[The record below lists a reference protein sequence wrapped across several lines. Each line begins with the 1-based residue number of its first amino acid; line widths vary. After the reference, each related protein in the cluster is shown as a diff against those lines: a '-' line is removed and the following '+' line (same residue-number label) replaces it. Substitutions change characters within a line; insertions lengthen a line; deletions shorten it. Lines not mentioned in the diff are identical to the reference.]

1 MVLSVIRGLSL
12 LLCAF
17 TVVEVNYPRLV
28 PQSQLAIFATL
39 GLIIAF
45 LGTPARRA
53 WRKGPNPGFALDVG
67 LAAIAAAV
75 GVFVVVQSEPA
86 FRDWWL
92 TGQSLGNRAA
102 FETTIDAA
110 IGGIG
115 LLLVLEATRR
125 TIGLALPLLSL
136 IFLAYAYWGF
146 LLPDG
151 LFPHRGYPLDRII
164 AQTFLQA
171 QGVFG
176 VALSVMFTYVFLFVI
191 LGALLELT
199 GATEFIIGAATRT
212 FRRTAGGPAKVG
224 VMSAGLMGTLSGSAV
239 ANTAACGAFTIP
251 LMRSA
256 GFAPHTAAGVQAAAS
271 SGGALMPPVMG
282 AAAYMMLEIVDPPV
296 TYLEIIRAALLPA
309 VLYYL
314 SLFLYVHFYARRTM
328 AATIAEV
335 VSDPAAIVP
344 SRGAAR
350 LVEGVIFFGALAVL
364 MVLLAVGYT
373 PFRAV
378 TLSLGAIVAL
388 SLLHP
393 RTRITWPGLLT
404 ALVKSARD
412 GVPLVA
418 ASACVGIIIGIVTLT
433 GVGSRFP
440 AALLPLAQESLFLAL
455 VIIMISSIVLGMGL
469 PSTVCYLLLAT
480 LIGPVLG
487 DLGVVP
493 LAGHFFIFYF
503 GMMSMV
509 TPPVALAGYAAA
521 SIAGTPVMRT
531 SVEAF
536 KVALV
541 GFTLPF
547 IFVYRPQLLF
557 LTPGT
562 GELAPL
568 VTVLGPLVVGILGVT
583 AFAAGLAGYLRH
595 PLTHALRVVAFAAAA
610 LLLAPGPSIDVA
622 GISLPVL
629 DTAGFVMFV
638 ALVVLNRPSASGTGR
653 GASAAHA
660 SPA

>member
-1 MVLSVIRGLSL
+1 MIALLVRGLSL
-12 LLCAF
+12 ALCAF
-17 TVVEVNYPRLV
+17 TVMEVNYPRLT
-28 PQSQLAIFATL
+28 PQAQLAVFMMF
-39 GLIIAF
+39 GLVIAF
-45 LGTPARRA
+45 LTVPARKA
-53 WRKGPNPGFALDVG
+53 WRGANPAFALDVL
-67 LAAIAAAV
+67 LAVATVAV
-75 GVFVVVQSEPA
+75 SAYVVVQTEPA
-86 FRDWWL
+86 FEAWWL
-92 TGQSLGNRAA
+92 TGQSLGNRAG
-102 FETTIDAA
+102 FA
-110 IGGIG
+110 IATDTVVGVVG
-115 LLLVLEATRR
+115 LVLVLEATRR
-125 TIGLALPLLSL
+125 TIGVALPVLSL
-136 IFLAYAYWGF
+136 IFVAYAYWGA

-151 LFPHRGYPLDRII
+151 FFPHRGYGVDRIV
-164 AQTFLQA
+164 AQAFLQA

-176 VALSVMFTYVFLFVI
+176 VALSVMFTYVFLFVV

-199 GATEFIIGAATRT
+199 GATEFIIGAATRA

-224 VMSAGLMGTLSGSAV
+224 VISAGFMGTLSGSAV

-256 GFAPHTAAGVQAAAS
+256 GFRPETAAGVQAAAS

-296 TYLEIIRAALLPA
+296 TYLEVIRAALIPA

-314 SLFLYVHFYARRTM
+314 TLFLYVHFYAKR
-328 AATIAEV
+328 
-335 VSDPAAIVP
+335 AAIGATAIP
-344 SRGAAR
+344 DARASGTGESR
-350 LVEGVIFFGALAVL
+350 VIEGVIFFGALGVL
-364 MVLLAVGYT
+364 MLLLGLGYS

-378 TLSLGAIVAL
+378 TVSMAAIVAL
-388 SLLHP
+388 SFLSA
-393 RTRITWPGLLT
+393 RTRVTWSGLVG

-418 ASACVGIIIGIVTLT
+418 ASACVGVVIGIVTLT

-531 SVEAF
+531 GIEAF
-536 KVALV
+536 RVALV

-547 IFVYRPQLLF
+547 IFVYRPQLLLLDPVTGDLASAASVVEPVF
-557 LTPGT
+557 AGT
-562 GELAPL
+562 
-568 VTVLGPLVVGILGVT
+568 LGVI
-583 AFAAGLAGYLRH
+583 AFAAGLAGFLRG
-595 PLTHALRVVAFAAAA
+595 PLSQLQRGLALVAAA
-610 LLLAPGPSIDVA
+610 LLLAPGPSVA
-622 GISLPVL
+622 LGSVSLPLL
-629 DTAGFVMFV
+629 DAAGF
-638 ALVVLNRPSASGTGR
+638 ALFLVLVFAAGAPERRFTREAR
-653 GASAAHA
+653 G
-660 SPA
+660 

>member
-1 MVLSVIRGLSL
+1 MLRVLVAGLSVG
-12 LLCAF
+12 LCAF
-17 TVVEVNYPRLV
+17 TLLEVNYARLM
-28 PQSQLAIFATL
+28 PQSQLAIFMMCGLTL
-39 GLIIAF
+39 AF
-45 LGTPARRA
+45 LTTPARKGWRA
-53 WRKGPNPGFALDVG
+53 TNPGLPLDLLLAL
-67 LAAIAAAV
+67 ATV
-75 GVFVVVQSEPA
+75 GVSLFVVVQTEPA
-86 FRDWWL
+86 FEAWWM

-102 FETTIDAA
+102 FETSTDAVV
-110 IGGIG
+110 GVVG

-125 TIGLALPLLSL
+125 TIGLALPILSVAV
-136 IFLAYAYWGF
+136 LAYAYWGS
-146 LLPDG
+146 LLPDW
-151 LFPHRGYPLDRII
+151 LFPHRGYSVDRIV

-176 VALSVMFTYVFLFVI
+176 VALSVMFTYVFLFVV

-199 GATEFIIGAATRT
+199 GATEFIIDAATRA
-212 FRRTAGGPAKVG
+212 FRGTAGGPAKVG
-224 VMSAGLMGTLSGSAV
+224 VLSAGLMGTLSGSAV

-256 GFAPHTAAGVQAAAS
+256 GFRPETAAGVQAAAS

-296 TYLEIIRAALLPA
+296 TYIAIIRAALLPA
-309 VLYYL
+309 ILYYL
-314 SLFLYVHFYARRTM
+314 SLFLYVHFYARR
-328 AATIAEV
+328 
-335 VSDPAAIVP
+335 AAIGAGELAAGP
-344 SRGAAR
+344 SVRKDAPVR
-350 LVEGVIFFGALAVL
+350 TVEGVIFFGALGVL
-364 MVLLAVGYT
+364 MVLLALGYT

-378 TLSLGAIVAL
+378 TVSLAAILGL
-388 SLLHP
+388 SLLSA
-393 RTRITWPGLLT
+393 RTRVNWKGLVR
-404 ALVKSARD
+404 ALVKSAKD

-418 ASACVGIIIGIVTLT
+418 ASACVGIVIGVVTLT

-487 DLGVVP
+487 DLGVIP

-536 KVALV
+536 KVAFV

-557 LTPGT
+557 LDPQT
-562 GELAPL
+562 GGLAPL
-568 VTVLGPLVVGILGVT
+568 LTVAEPLLVGVLGVT
-583 AFAAGLAGYLRH
+583 AFAAGLAGFLFR
-595 PLTHALRVVAFAAAA
+595 PLSGTMRIVSFVAAA
-610 LLLAPGPSIDVA
+610 LLLAPGPEA
-622 GISLPVL
+622 SLLGEQVPVL
-629 DTAGFVMFV
+629 DAIGGALFV
-638 ALVVLNRPSASGTGR
+638 ALAVVNRR
-653 GASAAHA
+653 GG
-660 SPA
+660 

>member
-1 MVLSVIRGLSL
+1 MLHVLVAGLSVG
-12 LLCAF
+12 LCAF
-17 TVVEVNYPRLV
+17 TLLEVNYARLM
-28 PQSQLAIFATL
+28 PQSQLAIFMMCGLTL
-39 GLIIAF
+39 AF
-45 LGTPARRA
+45 LTTPARKGWRA
-53 WRKGPNPGFALDVG
+53 TNPGLPVDLLLAL
-67 LAAIAAAV
+67 ATV
-75 GVFVVVQSEPA
+75 GVSLFVVVQTEPA
-86 FRDWWL
+86 FEAWWM

-102 FETTIDAA
+102 FETSTDAVV
-110 IGGIG
+110 GVVG

-125 TIGLALPLLSL
+125 TIGLALPILSVAV
-136 IFLAYAYWGF
+136 LAYAYWGS
-146 LLPDG
+146 LLPDW
-151 LFPHRGYPLDRII
+151 LFPHRGYSVDRIV

-176 VALSVMFTYVFLFVI
+176 VALSVMFTYVFLFVV

-199 GATEFIIGAATRT
+199 GATEFIIDAATRA
-212 FRRTAGGPAKVG
+212 FRGTAGGPAKVG
-224 VMSAGLMGTLSGSAV
+224 VLSAGLMGTLSGSAV

-256 GFAPHTAAGVQAAAS
+256 GFRPETAAGVQAAAS

-296 TYLEIIRAALLPA
+296 TYIAIIRAALLPA
-309 VLYYL
+309 ILYYL
-314 SLFLYVHFYARRTM
+314 SLFLYVHFYARR
-328 AATIAEV
+328 
-335 VSDPAAIVP
+335 AAIGAGELAAGP
-344 SRGAAR
+344 SVRKDAPAR
-350 LVEGVIFFGALAVL
+350 TVEGVIFFGALGVL
-364 MVLLAVGYT
+364 MVLLALGYT

-378 TLSLGAIVAL
+378 TVSLAAILGL
-388 SLLHP
+388 SLLSA
-393 RTRITWPGLLT
+393 RTRVNWKGLVR
-404 ALVKSARD
+404 ALVKSAKD

-418 ASACVGIIIGIVTLT
+418 ASACVGIVIGVVTLT
-433 GVGSRFP
+433 GIGSRFP

-487 DLGVVP
+487 DLGVIP

-536 KVALV
+536 KVAFV

-557 LTPGT
+557 LDPQT
-562 GELAPL
+562 GGLAPL
-568 VTVLGPLVVGILGVT
+568 LTVAEPLLVGVLGVT
-583 AFAAGLAGYLRH
+583 AFAAGLAGFLFR
-595 PLTHALRVVAFAAAA
+595 PLSGTMRIVSFVAAA
-610 LLLAPGPSIDVA
+610 LLLAPGPEA
-622 GISLPVL
+622 SLLGVQVPVL
-629 DTAGFVMFV
+629 DAIGGALFV
-638 ALVVLNRPSASGTGR
+638 ALAVVNRRVG
-653 GASAAHA
+653 
-660 SPA
+660 

>member
-1 MVLSVIRGLSL
+1 MASSLVPALSL
-12 LLCAF
+12 ALCGFTLL
-17 TVVEVNYPRLV
+17 EVNYPRLT
-28 PQSQLAIFATL
+28 PQSQLAIFMMM
-39 GLIIAF
+39 GLVLAF
-45 LGTPARRA
+45 LTTPARRA
-53 WRKGPNPGFALDVG
+53 WKSSNPGFALDVL
-67 LAAIAAAV
+67 LALATA
-75 GVFVVVQSEPA
+75 GVSLYVVVQTEPA
-86 FRDWWL
+86 FRDWWVG
-92 TGQSLGNRAA
+92 GQSLGNRAA
-102 FETTIDAA
+102 LETTTDAV
-110 IGGIG
+110 IGVVG
-115 LLLVLEATRR
+115 LIVVLEGTRR
-125 TIGLALPLLSL
+125 TIGAALPLLSV
-136 IFLAYAYWGF
+136 IFLVYAYWGA
-146 LLPDG
+146 LLPDWM
-151 LFPHRGYPLDRII
+151 FPHRGYPVDRIV
-164 AQTFLQA
+164 AQAFLQA

-199 GATEFIIGAATRT
+199 GATEFIIDGATRA

-224 VMSAGLMGTLSGSAV
+224 VISAGLMGTLSGSAV

-256 GFAPHTAAGVQAAAS
+256 GFRPDTAAGVQAAAS

-309 VLYYL
+309 ILYYL
-314 SLFLYVHFYARRTM
+314 SLYLYVHFYARRSSIQVGGGNSVAGEIHTRRV
-328 AATIAEV
+328 I
-335 VSDPAAIVP
+335 
-344 SRGAAR
+344 
-350 LVEGVIFFGALAVL
+350 EGVIFFGALGVL
-364 MVLLAVGYT
+364 MVLLVLGYT

-378 TLSLGAIVAL
+378 TVSLVAIVGL
-388 SLLHP
+388 SFLHR
-393 RTRITWPGLLT
+393 RTRISWSGLVT
-404 ALVKSARD
+404 SLVKSARD

-455 VIIMISSIVLGMGL
+455 VIIMMSSIVLGMGL

-487 DLGVVP
+487 QLGVVP

-521 SIAGTPVMRT
+521 SIAGTPVMKT
-531 SVEAF
+531 SIEAF

-557 LTPGT
+557 LDPSSGN
-562 GELAPL
+562 LAPILTVVEPLL
-568 VTVLGPLVVGILGVT
+568 VGVLGVT
-583 AFAAGLAGYLRH
+583 AFAAGLAGYLFA
-595 PLTHALRVVAFAAAA
+595 PLSRVKRMQAFVAAA
-610 LLLAPGPSIDVA
+610 LLLAPGPTVGVSGLAI
-622 GISLPVL
+622 PVL
-629 DTAGFVMFV
+629 DAAGFVLFAVV
-638 ALVVLNRPSASGTGR
+638 AAINRGGVVSRQPSL
-653 GASAAHA
+653 
-660 SPA
+660 

>member
-1 MVLSVIRGLSL
+1 MLRVLVAGLSVG
-12 LLCAF
+12 LCAF
-17 TVVEVNYPRLV
+17 TLLEVNYARLM
-28 PQSQLAIFATL
+28 PQSQLAIFMMCGLTL
-39 GLIIAF
+39 AF
-45 LGTPARRA
+45 LTTPARKGWRA
-53 WRKGPNPGFALDVG
+53 TNPGLPLDLLLAL
-67 LAAIAAAV
+67 ATV
-75 GVFVVVQSEPA
+75 GVSLFVVVQTEPA
-86 FRDWWL
+86 FEAWWM

-102 FETTIDAA
+102 FETSTDAVV
-110 IGGIG
+110 GVVG

-125 TIGLALPLLSL
+125 TIGLALPILSVAV
-136 IFLAYAYWGF
+136 LAYAYWGS
-146 LLPDG
+146 LLPDW
-151 LFPHRGYPLDRII
+151 LFPHRGYSVDRIV

-176 VALSVMFTYVFLFVI
+176 VALSVMFTYVFLFVV

-199 GATEFIIGAATRT
+199 GATEFIIDAATRA
-212 FRRTAGGPAKVG
+212 FRGTAGGPAKVG
-224 VMSAGLMGTLSGSAV
+224 VLSAGLMGTLSGSAV

-256 GFAPHTAAGVQAAAS
+256 GFRPETAAGVQAAAS

-296 TYLEIIRAALLPA
+296 TYIAIIRAALLPA
-309 VLYYL
+309 ILYYL
-314 SLFLYVHFYARRTM
+314 SLFLYVHFYARR
-328 AATIAEV
+328 
-335 VSDPAAIVP
+335 AAIGAGELAAGP
-344 SRGAAR
+344 SVRKDAPVR
-350 LVEGVIFFGALAVL
+350 TVEGVIFFGALGVL
-364 MVLLAVGYT
+364 MVLLALGYT

-378 TLSLGAIVAL
+378 TVSLAAILGL
-388 SLLHP
+388 SLLSA
-393 RTRITWPGLLT
+393 RTRVNWKGLVR
-404 ALVKSARD
+404 ALVKSAKD

-418 ASACVGIIIGIVTLT
+418 ASACVGIVIGVVTLT

-487 DLGVVP
+487 DLGVIP

-536 KVALV
+536 KVAFV

-557 LTPGT
+557 LDPQT
-562 GELAPL
+562 GGLAPL
-568 VTVLGPLVVGILGVT
+568 LTVAEPLLVGVLGVT
-583 AFAAGLAGYLRH
+583 AFAAGLAGFLFR
-595 PLTHALRVVAFAAAA
+595 PLSGTMRIVSFVAAA
-610 LLLAPGPSIDVA
+610 LLLAPGPEA
-622 GISLPVL
+622 SLLGVQVPVL
-629 DTAGFVMFV
+629 DAIGGALFV
-638 ALVVLNRPSASGTGR
+638 ALAVVNRR
-653 GASAAHA
+653 GG
-660 SPA
+660 

>member
-1 MVLSVIRGLSL
+1 MAPILVRALSL

-17 TVVEVNYPRLV
+17 TLLEVNYPRLR
-28 PQSQLAIFATL
+28 PQSQLAIFMML
-39 GLIIAF
+39 GLVVAF
-45 LGTPARRA
+45 LTTPARRR
-53 WRKGPNPGFALDVG
+53 WRGVNPARALDLL
-67 LAAIAAAV
+67 LAVATVAV
-75 GVFVVVQSEPA
+75 SLFVIVQTEPA
-86 FRDWWL
+86 FEAWWL
-92 TGQSLGNRAA
+92 TGRSLGDRAG
-102 FETTIDAA
+102 FETATDTLA
-110 IGGIG
+110 GVFG
-115 LLLVLEATRR
+115 LLLVLEASRR
-125 TIGLALPLLSL
+125 TIGLALPLLSVL
-136 IFLAYAYWGF
+136 FLAYAYWGSVF
-146 LLPDG
+146 PDW
-151 LFPHRGYPLDRII
+151 LFPHRGYPVNRLV

-176 VALSVMFTYVFLFVI
+176 VALSVMFTYVFLFVV

-199 GATEFIIGAATRT
+199 GATQFIIAAATRA

-224 VMSAGLMGTLSGSAV
+224 VISAGLMGTLSGSAV

-256 GFAPHTAAGVQAAAS
+256 GFRPETAAGVQAAAS

-296 TYLEIIRAALLPA
+296 TYLEIIRAAVIPA

-314 SLFLYVHFYARRTM
+314 SLFLYVHFYARRS
-328 AATIAEV
+328 ALG
-335 VSDPAAIVP
+335 VSDMDAAPTANEPAG
-344 SRGAAR
+344 SRALEGA
-350 LVEGVIFFGALAVL
+350 IFFGALGVL
-364 MVLLAVGYT
+364 MILLAIGYT

-378 TLSLGAIVAL
+378 TISLAAIVGL
-388 SLLHP
+388 SVFSP
-393 RTRITWPGLLT
+393 RTRITWNGLSG
-404 ALVKSARD
+404 ALVKAARD

-418 ASACVGIIIGIVTLT
+418 AAACVGIVIGVVTLT

-440 AALLPLAQESLFLAL
+440 SALLPLAQESLFLAL
-455 VIIMISSIVLGMGL
+455 VIIMMSSIILGMGL

-521 SIAGTPVMRT
+521 SIAGTPVMKT
-531 SVEAF
+531 SMEAF

-547 IFVYRPQLLF
+547 IFVYRPQLLM
-557 LTPGT
+557 LDPVT
-562 GELAPL
+562 GGLAPMM
-568 VTVLGPLVVGILGVT
+568 TVVEPLIVGTLGVV
-583 AFAAGLAGYLRH
+583 AFAAGLAGYLLR
-595 PLTHALRVVAFAAAA
+595 PLSGLLRGLAFVAAA
-610 LLLAPGPSIDVA
+610 LLLAPGPVVTAYGVQLPVLDVA
-622 GISLPVL
+622 GILL
-629 DTAGFVMFV
+629 FA
-638 ALVVLNRPSASGTGR
+638 ALVGLNGRPGR
-653 GASAAHA
+653 T
-660 SPA
+660 

>member
-1 MVLSVIRGLSL
+1 MLHVLVAGLSVG
-12 LLCAF
+12 LCAF
-17 TVVEVNYPRLV
+17 TLLEVNYARLM
-28 PQSQLAIFATL
+28 PQSQLAIFMMCGLTL
-39 GLIIAF
+39 AF
-45 LGTPARRA
+45 LTTPARKGWRA
-53 WRKGPNPGFALDVG
+53 TNPGLPVDLLLAL
-67 LAAIAAAV
+67 ATV
-75 GVFVVVQSEPA
+75 GVSLFVVVQTEPA
-86 FRDWWL
+86 FEAWWM

-102 FETTIDAA
+102 FETSTDAVV
-110 IGGIG
+110 GVVG

-125 TIGLALPLLSL
+125 TIGLALPILSVAV
-136 IFLAYAYWGF
+136 LAYAYWGS
-146 LLPDG
+146 LLPDW
-151 LFPHRGYPLDRII
+151 LFPHRGYSVDRIV

-176 VALSVMFTYVFLFVI
+176 VALSVMFTYVFLFVV

-199 GATEFIIGAATRT
+199 GATEFIIDAATRA
-212 FRRTAGGPAKVG
+212 FRGTAGGPAKVG
-224 VMSAGLMGTLSGSAV
+224 VLSAGLMGTLSGSAV

-256 GFAPHTAAGVQAAAS
+256 GFRPETAAGVQAAAS

-296 TYLEIIRAALLPA
+296 TYIAIIRAALLPA
-309 VLYYL
+309 ILYYL
-314 SLFLYVHFYARRTM
+314 SLFLYVHFYARR
-328 AATIAEV
+328 
-335 VSDPAAIVP
+335 AAIGAGELAAGP
-344 SRGAAR
+344 SVRKDAPVR
-350 LVEGVIFFGALAVL
+350 TVEGVIFFGALGVL
-364 MVLLAVGYT
+364 MVLLALGYT

-378 TLSLGAIVAL
+378 TVSLAAILGL
-388 SLLHP
+388 SLLSA
-393 RTRITWPGLLT
+393 RTRVNWKGLVR
-404 ALVKSARD
+404 ALVKSAKD

-418 ASACVGIIIGIVTLT
+418 ASACVGIVIGVVTLT

-487 DLGVVP
+487 DLGVIP

-536 KVALV
+536 KVAFV

-557 LTPGT
+557 LDPQT
-562 GELAPL
+562 GGLAPL
-568 VTVLGPLVVGILGVT
+568 LTVAEPLLVGVLGVT
-583 AFAAGLAGYLRH
+583 AFAAGLAGFLFR
-595 PLTHALRVVAFAAAA
+595 PLSGTMRIVSFVAAA
-610 LLLAPGPSIDVA
+610 LLLAPGPEA
-622 GISLPVL
+622 SLLGVQVPVL
-629 DTAGFVMFV
+629 DAIGGALFV
-638 ALVVLNRPSASGTGR
+638 ALAVVNRR
-653 GASAAHA
+653 GG
-660 SPA
+660 